1 MMDIYKE
8 YVNGKAENTEIIDV
22 EVGEEQLST
31 KDTLDQIKKYIAAKG
46 FTFNEG
52 LVENYY
58 LSFLHSARLLLLFP
72 LPVRKSIYIFS

>member
-1 MMDIYKE
+1 MVKL
-8 YVNGKAENTEIIDV
+8 ENTEIIDV

-58 LSFLHSARLLLLFP
+58 LSL
-72 LPVRKSIYIFS
+72 